1 MTAEIRPELLA
12 RFGDDPD
19 ALEWARWHVQ
29 QQIDFLDEAAAL
41 PQAGPAFAHL
51 AGWCA
56 DFMRTTLIGVPGE
69 RGSEGAFDT
78 RFASTR
84 HANAAKGAGDG

>member
-1 MTAEIRPELLA
+1 MAEPRPELLA

-19 ALEWARWHVQ
+19 VLEWARWHVQ

-41 PQAGPAFAHL
+41 PQAGPAFVHL

-69 RGSEGAFDT
+69 RGSTGAFDA
-78 RFASTR
+78 RFASAR
-84 HANAAKGAGDG
+84 HAAPGAAGG

>member
-1 MTAEIRPELLA
+1 MPEIRPELLA

-29 QQIDFLDEAAAL
+29 TQIDWLNEAAGL
-41 PQAGPAFAHL
+41 PQASPAFVHL
-51 AGWCA
+51 AKWCA
-56 DFMRTTLIGVPGE
+56 DFMRMTLIGVPGE
-69 RGSEGAFDT
+69 RGTTGAFGA

-84 HANAAKGAGDG
+84 HAHAVSGSAGD